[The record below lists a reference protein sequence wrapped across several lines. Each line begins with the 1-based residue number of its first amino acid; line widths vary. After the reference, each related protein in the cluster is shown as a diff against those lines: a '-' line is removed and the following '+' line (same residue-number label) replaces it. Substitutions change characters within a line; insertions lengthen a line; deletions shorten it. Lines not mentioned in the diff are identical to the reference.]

1 MWMDP
6 GPELNVTVGNLQL
19 PTLLFRLLLL
29 SAALRLILRDAGDE
43 TQDFLHAR

>member
-19 PTLLFRLLLL
+19 LTLLLLLL

-43 TQDFLHAR
+43 IQDFIHAR